1 MFKINHDAIFL
12 SDAHENAN
20 KNYFLN
26 FLKALKDGKI
36 SLPSQIFLLGD
47 MFDFLINATYS
58 QCFYGEYISILNE
71 LGSKTQI
78 FYFEGNHDFNLAEI
92 LPNCK
97 VFSIEKQPVRFEFY
111 GKSVEK
117 SEYIKKSVDIAH
129 GDIFLPFITQK
140 ALKILRNKML
150 LRFLNFLDFTLKY
163 KISKAILRSQMHKK
177 LDYKIED
184 FKDKISLRLRKF
196 SADVVI
202 EGHWHQNCSFEIND
216 KFYIN
221 LPSFACEQSFFV
233 LQFAGSKIQILKRS
247 LNV

>member
-1 MFKINHDAIFL
+1 MFKINADAIFL

-20 KNYFLN
+20 KKHFLN

-58 QCFYGEYISILNE
+58 QHFYSEYISILNE
-71 LGSKTQI
+71 LGAKTQI

-97 VFSIEKQPVRFEFY
+97 VFSIEKQPVRFEF
-111 GKSVEK
+111 S
-117 SEYIKKSVDIAH
+117 KKSVDIAH
-129 GDIFLPFITQK
+129 GDIFLPFITQI
-140 ALKILRNKML
+140 ALKILRNKPL
-150 LRFLNFLDFTLKY
+150 LKFLNFLDCSLDC

-184 FKDKISLRLRKF
+184 FKEKISLRLRKF

>member
-1 MFKINHDAIFL
+1 MFNKDFQINADAIFL

-20 KNYFLN
+20 KKHFLN
-26 FLKALKDGKI
+26 FLKALKNGKI
-36 SLPSQIFLLGD
+36 ALPSQIFLLGD

-71 LGSKTQI
+71 LSTKTQI

-97 VFSIEKQPVRFEFY
+97 VFSIETQPVRFEFS
-111 GKSVEK
+111 GL
-117 SEYIKKSVDIAH
+117 SVDIAH
-129 GDIFLPFITQK
+129 GDIFLPFIAQI

-150 LRFLNFLDFTLKY
+150 LSFLNFLDSALKFT
-163 KISKAILRSQMHKK
+163 ISRRILQKQMHKK
-177 LDYKIED
+177 LDYKIIN
-184 FKDKISLRLRKF
+184 FKDFVSLRLKKF
-196 SADVVI
+196 SADIVI
-202 EGHWHQNCSFEIND
+202 EGHWHQNQSFEIEN

-233 LQFAGSKIQILKRS
+233 LQFADSKIQILKRS